1 MSWLQHATDRTPIR
15 IWINSILGLDMNC
28 DPCHASL
35 YGIIISHCGRRVAWI
50 SMQDSNDSTRLHSPR
65 QRNWRGSAWTFPG
78 GQTNWCP
85 PGRTP
90 IAPHFSPRP
99 GREPARSPRT
109 RSSRPSRHPRIG
121 EPPGGDDAEAHLA
134 RSEQSNVDSSDSAAQ
149 KRLTDG
155 NRAYEDKFGRVFL
168 VRAAG
173 RSTSDILTALDRRL
187 LNDEASELAVVAEEL
202 RDIAARRLAGMLD
215 A

>member
-1 MSWLQHATDRTPIR
+1 MIVDSGLHRFNTASSQDATEWVRTC
-15 IWINSILGLDMNC
+15 MN
-28 DPCHASL
+28 
-35 YGIIISHCGRRVAWI
+35 I
-50 SMQDSNDSTRLHSPR
+50 PR
-65 QRNWRGSAWTFPG
+65 WVDVVVD
-78 GQTNWCP
+78 
-85 PGRTP
+85 
-90 IAPHFSPRP
+90 
-99 GREPARSPRT
+99 
-109 RSSRPSRHPRIG
+109 SRPYPDRGALLTAARTAADPLTADEIEQALAHHPRIG
-121 EPPGGDDAEAHLA
+121 EPPGGDDTQAHLA
-134 RSEQSNVDSSDSAAQ
+134 RSEQSNVDSSDAAAQ

-187 LNDEASELAVVAEEL
+187 LNDEDSELAVVAEEL

>member
-1 MSWLQHATDRTPIR
+1 MDLDAGLQRFNEASHSEATELARICLDIPRWADELVSARPYTDR
-15 IWINSILGLDMNC
+15 
-28 DPCHASL
+28 ASL
-35 YGIIISHCGRRVAWI
+35 LTA
-50 SMQDSNDSTRLHSPR
+50 
-65 QRNWRGSAWTFPG
+65 
-78 GQTNWCP
+78 
-85 PGRTP
+85 
-90 IAPHFSPRP
+90 
-99 GREPARSPRT
+99 ARSGAGPL
-109 RSSRPSRHPRIG
+109 SADEIEQALAHHPRIG
-121 EPPGGDDAEAHLA
+121 EPPGGDDAQAHLA
-134 RSEQSNVDSSDSAAQ
+134 RSEQSNVDSSDAAQ

-187 LNDEASELAVVAEEL
+187 LNDEDSELAVVAEEL

>member
-1 MSWLQHATDRTPIR
+1 MDLDAGLQRFNEASHSEATELARICLDIPRWADELVSARPYPDR
-15 IWINSILGLDMNC
+15 
-28 DPCHASL
+28 ASL
-35 YGIIISHCGRRVAWI
+35 LTAARTGAGP
-50 SMQDSNDSTRLHSPR
+50 L
-65 QRNWRGSAWTFPG
+65 SADEIE
-78 GQTNWCP
+78 Q
-85 PGRTP
+85 
-90 IAPHFSPRP
+90 ALAH
-99 GREPARSPRT
+99 
-109 RSSRPSRHPRIG
+109 HPRIG

-134 RSEQSNVDSSDSAAQ
+134 RSEQSNVDSSDAAAH

-187 LNDEASELAVVAEEL
+187 LNDEDSELAVVAEEL